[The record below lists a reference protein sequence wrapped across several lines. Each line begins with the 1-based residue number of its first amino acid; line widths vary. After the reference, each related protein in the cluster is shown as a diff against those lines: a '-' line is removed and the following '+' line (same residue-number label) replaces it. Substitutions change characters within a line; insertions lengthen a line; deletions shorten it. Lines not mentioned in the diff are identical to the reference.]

1 MDNNWKRH
9 VKTSNGERVAKP
21 RGPNQP
27 IPSAGGDDDLA
38 KAENDV
44 LTIGQ
49 RIFKTRITCNTMG
62 KSGSFVFNVWLT
74 ELVKF
79 LTFLGVMSVCTM
91 AYTSNNN
98 YYFIGLMKNKFID
111 STGFNDVTSVGQLWD
126 WLDEPFLDAIYDN
139 KIDHNIMIGMG
150 FISLRV
156 ACPVNQVVFSIDSIF
171 HFEHPKK
178 RNQDCFQKFIVEVGY
193 SPHQQISN
201 RLGLMLLL
209 LEIFRCFINY
219 LSSCCMSLK

>member
-156 ACPVNQVVFSIDSIF
+156 ACPVNQAIVFFIL
-171 HFEHPKK
+171 
-178 RNQDCFQKFIVEVGY
+178 NTQKSATKITNAACPPRF
-193 SPHQQISN
+193 
-201 RLGLMLLL
+201 M
-209 LEIFRCFINY
+209 
-219 LSSCCMSLK
+219 

>member
-21 RGPNQP
+21 RANQP
-27 IPSAGGDDDLA
+27 IPSAGGDDDDLA

-111 STGFNDVTSVGQLWD
+111 STGFNDVTSVSQLWD

-139 KIDHNIMIGMG
+139 KIDHNIMIGTG
-150 FISLRV
+150 FTSDR
-156 ACPVNQVVFSIDSIF
+156 SI
-171 HFEHPKK
+171 
-178 RNQDCFQKFIVEVGY
+178 
-193 SPHQQISN
+193 
-201 RLGLMLLL
+201 
-209 LEIFRCFINY
+209 
-219 LSSCCMSLK
+219 